1 VAGRRVKTAGRWLQ
15 IKLSSST
22 YLTDDWISKQK
33 PSAKR
38 CLPEKPSSERSLSPK
53 STQLKM

>member
-38 CLPEKPSSERSLSPK
+38 CLPEKA
-53 STQLKM
+53 Q